1 MDKDTEIEEQEFY
14 QYKRPVSI
22 NIYIYI
28 EKYIDL
34 FLETMRKI

>member
-28 EKYIDL
+28 LKNIQIY
-34 FLETMRKI
+34 FQKQ